1 MKDTINITQSNI
13 LEVFCKYYTA
23 VTVDTVCSMC
33 NCDLG
38 DLMSADQLEAY
49 DAEHIA
55 WGAVKPEYENLADMY
70 QVVEFVS
77 EGDDVFPA
85 EICGGRLM
93 DISDELLNLFK

>member
-55 WGAVKPEYENLADMY
+55 
-70 QVVEFVS
+70 
-77 EGDDVFPA
+77 
-85 EICGGRLM
+85 
-93 DISDELLNLFK
+93 